1 MDKQMALDVIS
12 KLPDNISVE
21 DMVEALYLRIN
32 IGKRLDNYEKNK
44 GISHKDLKKE
54 ISQWI

>member
-32 IGKRLDNYEKNK
+32 IGKRLDNFEKSK
-44 GISHKDLKKE
+44 VISHKDLKKE
-54 ISQWI
+54 ISEWI